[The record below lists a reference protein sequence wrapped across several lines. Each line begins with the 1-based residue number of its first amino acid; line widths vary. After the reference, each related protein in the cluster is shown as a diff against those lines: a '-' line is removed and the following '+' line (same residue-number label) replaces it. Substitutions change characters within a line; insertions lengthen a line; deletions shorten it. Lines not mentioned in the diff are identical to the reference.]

1 MGIGLWLAA
10 MSTSAALGEAS
21 EDGTSMP
28 IKRWITAA
36 RIDM

>member
-10 MSTSAALGEAS
+10 MSTSAALGEVG

-28 IKRWITAA
+28 IQRWITTA